1 MPRPVLRGIRSAFM
15 TMPRA
20 ARGAS
25 PKPAMRWFKKR
36 FDVSKS
42 RFVRAE
48 GKPTERTERIFS
60 LLGNPSG
67 KV

>member
-1 MPRPVLRGIRSAFM
+1 
-15 TMPRA
+15 
-20 ARGAS
+20 
-25 PKPAMRWFKKR
+25 MRWFKKR